1 MFLEAMNKY
10 EPRVTKESKGCA
22 TISVGEFFDFLSVH
36 PLLKKTPCSLFGT
49 NHQEMLDEFYLT
61 KFDVREKTTQKIR
74 MMEYFF
80 PSGKFLR
87 ESAATPGHKALPC
100 FNAITLS
107 N

>member
-61 KFDVREKTTQKIR
+61 KFERRPRENDAKNPNDGI
-74 MMEYFF
+74 FF
-80 PSGKFLR
+80 PIR
-87 ESAATPGHKALPC
+87 EIFA
-100 FNAITLS
+100 
-107 N
+107 